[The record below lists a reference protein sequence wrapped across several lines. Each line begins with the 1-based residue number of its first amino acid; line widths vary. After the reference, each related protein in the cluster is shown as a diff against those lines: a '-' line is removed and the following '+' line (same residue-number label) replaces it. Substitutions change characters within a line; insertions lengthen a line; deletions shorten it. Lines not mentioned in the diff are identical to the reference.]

1 MIEEYFEL
9 NKKYQSEYG
18 EKTILLM
25 QVGSFFEV
33 YGLQSNK
40 KTILEFSQICELNV
54 VEKNKRIGED
64 NVWMAGFKD
73 VQIDKYIKKIQNAGH
88 TAVVYTQDE
97 AAKNTTRSLA
107 GIFSPGTYFQTEETT
122 VLSNSICCI
131 WIEYIENKLIQKFK
145 GKYVVIG
152 IANVDIYT
160 GYTHLFQYKETYI
173 TNNPSIYDELERF
186 ISIHK
191 PNEVILISNV
201 QKEQELEFVVRCAG
215 IQCDL
220 IHKIYTEGEGERGE
234 KERGGEGTRT
244 CDEKKRIKI
253 KNCEKQSYQKEV
265 LATFFPKQSPFF
277 YDTLY
282 AQPLAN
288 QAFCYLLDFI
298 HQHNPPLVNHLAE
311 PIFENKQ
318 NTLLLANHSLK
329 QLNILNDG
337 NVKPGKFSCISHL
350 LNECFTPMGKRQFS
364 YLLMHPSFDVA
375 FLQKEYDIMELF
387 MTSKLDI
394 HCEFL
399 SVHLSTIKDI
409 SKWIRQIL
417 FKKMP
422 PKTILQLHETI
433 CTIVDIYTTL
443 HPKEKEEKEL
453 LQYLQPANTSLS
465 DACHSVQQFIEKN
478 IDLTL
483 AQEVDTMQSF
493 ETNFILGGIDAELDE
508 KAQQL
513 KDNENKLAAV
523 IDYFNGLIEKREK
536 KSGKSTEYVKLWET
550 EKNNFSILLTQR
562 RCKLLEEALPER
574 EEIVSLMYNKEEG
587 NKREGNKHF
596 DFRIGQK
603 RFTYDKQ
610 TASNYSISDPQIFSL
625 CKNISALKI
634 TLKTLITKVY
644 HGFLEKFD
652 DYYGPLDVI
661 VKYIIQVDIL
671 YTKCSLAK
679 KYKYCK
685 PQLVTSREKSFVN
698 AKGLRHCLLERFSLD
713 ELYVTNDIV
722 LGAEETDGILL
733 YGTNAVGKTTIIK
746 ALGIAVILA
755 QAGMYVP
762 CTSFVYAPYHSI
774 LTRIIGNDNIFK
786 GLSTFAVEMSELR
799 TIFQLCDPHS
809 LILGDELCSGTET
822 QSAISIFVAGI
833 QKIYA
838 NQSSFLFATHLHE
851 IVDYEEIQCLERV
864 KLKHMSVVYNKE
876 RDELVYQRK
885 IQEGSGDKTYGL
897 EVCKSLGLPRDF
909 MEAAYE
915 IRNKYHT
922 NHSPSVLSFKTSKYN
937 ASKIVGICEKCG
949 KKRGTEVHHVEPQ
962 KKAGADGYILTP
974 NATFHKNALANLKT
988 LCEAC
993 HHKEHTKRI

>member
-9 NKKYQSEYG
+9 HKKYQTEYG

-40 KTILEFSQICELNV
+40 KTILEFSQICDLNV

-107 GIFSPGTYFQTEETT
+107 GVFSPGTYFQTEEST
-122 VLSNSICCI
+122 VLSNSITCI

-152 IANVDIYT
+152 VANVDIYT
-160 GYTHLFQYKETYI
+160 GHTHLFQYKETYI
-173 TNNPSIYDELERF
+173 MNNPSIYDELERF
-186 ISIHK
+186 ISIHR
-191 PNEVILISNV
+191 PNEVVLISNV
-201 QKEQELEFVVRCAG
+201 QSEQELDFIIRCAG

-220 IHKIYTEGEGERGE
+220 IHKIYTDVTTDTKGEGG
-234 KERGGEGTRT
+234 
-244 CDEKKRIKI
+244 DEKKRMKI

-265 LATFFPKQSPFF
+265 LATFFPQQSPLF
-277 YDTLY
+277 YDKLY
-282 AQPLAN
+282 AQPMAN

-311 PIFENKQ
+311 PVFENKQ

-337 NVKPGKFSCISHL
+337 NVKPGKFSSISHL
-350 LNECFTPMGKRQFS
+350 LNDCFTPMGKRQFS
-364 YLLMHPSFDVA
+364 YLLMHPSFDAA
-375 FLQKEYDIMELF
+375 FLQKEYDIMEYF
-387 MTSKLDI
+387 MNSQQDK
-394 HCEFL
+394 HCDFL
-399 SVHLSTIKDI
+399 SAQLSTIKDI

-422 PKTILQLHETI
+422 PKTIVQLHETVG
-433 CTIVDIYTTL
+433 TIVAIHETL
-443 HPKEKEEKEL
+443 SKEERLCE
-453 LQYLQPANTSLS
+453 YLQPNGAPSVLQ
-465 DACHSVQQFIEKN
+465 ACRNVQQFIEKN
-478 IDLTL
+478 INIAL
-483 AQEVDTMQSF
+483 AKEVDTMQNF

-508 KAQQL
+508 KSQQL
-513 KDNENKLAAV
+513 RDNENKLAA
-523 IDYFNGLIEKREK
+523 IIEYLNGFIESREK
-536 KSGKSTEYVKLWET
+536 KTGTKPEYVKLYET

-562 RCKLLEEALPER
+562 RCKLLEEALPE
-574 EEIVSLMYNKEEG
+574 EEKVVYLVYDHE
-587 NKREGNKHF
+587 KRF
-596 DFRIGQK
+596 DFRIGKK
-603 RFTYDKQ
+603 RFSYDKQ
-610 TASNYSISDPQIFSL
+610 TASNYSISDGQITGL

-634 TLKTLITKVY
+634 ALKTRITKVY
-644 HGFLEKFD
+644 HDFLENFD
-652 DYYGPLDVI
+652 DYYAPLDTI
-661 VKYIIQVDIL
+661 VKYITQVDIL
-671 YTKCSLAK
+671 YTKCSLVK

-685 PQLVTSREKSFVN
+685 PHLVGGREKSFVN
-698 AKGLRHCLLERFSLD
+698 AKGLRHCLLERFSMD

-722 LGAEETDGILL
+722 LGEQDTDGILL

-746 ALGIAVILA
+746 ALGIAIILA

-762 CTSFVYAPYHSI
+762 CTSFTYAPYHSI

-799 TIFQLCDPHS
+799 TIFQLCDAHS

-833 QKIYA
+833 QKIYK

-851 IVDYEEIQCLERV
+851 IVDYEEIQCLDRV

-897 EVCKSLGLPRDF
+897 EVCKSLGLPHDF

-915 IRNKYHT
+915 IRNKYHST
-922 NHSPSVLSFKTSKYN
+922 HSPSVLSLKTSKYN
-937 ASKIVGICEKCG
+937 ANKIVGICEKCG

-962 KKAGADGYILTP
+962 KKAGADGFILTP
-974 NATFHKNALANLKT
+974 NATFHKNVLANLKT
-988 LCEAC
+988 LCEGC
-993 HHKEHTKRI
+993 HRKEHSK